1 MRLATIQKLGGFA
14 LIVGAILF
22 ATYSVLFLSLF
33 PAGEIRRDFSR
44 IVLSPPW
51 IGVAAIALAGVVLMV
66 FGFAAVYSRLHQD
79 AGALG
84 LVGFVFIEVAYLLQ
98 ACKVTWEIFLYPII
112 AGNPSSA
119 TLLRDGILR
128 DHPLVHAFKA
138 GASATIFL
146 GILLFCFALVRSKE
160 FPRSA
165 GILIFVGALVYAL
178 GPVLS
183 MMVAIGGI
191 MVLSLGCLLLG
202 LELIRDRRGRGVVTS
217 GQGL

>member
-1 MRLATIQKLGGFA
+1 MKLATTQKLGGFP
-14 LIVGAILF
+14 LIAGAVLF

-33 PAGEIRRDFSR
+33 PVREMQKDFSR
-44 IVLSPPW
+44 VVLSPPW
-51 IGVAAIALAGVVLMV
+51 MGVTGIAFAGVVLMV
-66 FGFAAVYSRLHQD
+66 FGFAAVYSRLHQG

-112 AGNPSSA
+112 AGNPSSV

-160 FPRSA
+160 FPRAA
-165 GILIFVGALVYAL
+165 GILIFAGALAYAL

-183 MMVAIGGI
+183 MMVAVGGI

-202 LELIRDRRGRGVVTS
+202 LELIRDQRGHGVATS
-217 GQGL
+217 R